1 MSIFAGVLMWR
12 GHRAGPVWHWG
23 RKSFGRQ
30 SHLPSVPVAHTEPPR
45 QRATAPAP
53 GVTTVPGR
61 VARMRTHEYLKARLL
76 YVRQDFDEVLEKL
89 NDTDLPWRP
98 AEDMPSIAGLLI
110 EIANKE
116 KELIAWLQNGEWP
129 DDDPDAFDEA
139 ATLAE
144 MRSVLATLRE
154 ETLRYVD
161 SFDEAGLEELVP
173 CPERWWEALRLEACP
188 RSEIL
193 RNLAA
198 HEWYHTGQLI
208 VYQSMRGLNPGN

>member
-1 MSIFAGVLMWR
+1 M
-12 GHRAGPVWHWG
+12 
-23 RKSFGRQ
+23 
-30 SHLPSVPVAHTEPPR
+30 
-45 QRATAPAP
+45 
-53 GVTTVPGR
+53 PGR
-61 VARMRTHEYLKARLL
+61 VVGMRTHDYLKARLQ

-89 NDTDLPWRP
+89 NDADLPWRP
-98 AEDMPSIAGLLI
+98 AEDMPSIAGLLV

-116 KELIAWLQNGEWP
+116 KELIAWLQSGEWP
-129 DDDPDAFDEA
+129 DDDHDAFDET

-144 MRSVLATLRE
+144 MRSVLATLRK
-154 ETLRYVD
+154 ETLRYID

-208 VYQSMRGLNPGN
+208 VYRSMHGLNSDN

>member
-1 MSIFAGVLMWR
+1 M
-12 GHRAGPVWHWG
+12 
-23 RKSFGRQ
+23 
-30 SHLPSVPVAHTEPPR
+30 T
-45 QRATAPAP
+45 
-53 GVTTVPGR
+53 GR
-61 VARMRTHEYLKARLL
+61 VAGVRTHDYLKARLL

-116 KELIAWLQNGEWP
+116 KELIAWLQSGEWP
-129 DDDPDAFDEA
+129 DDDHDAFDET

-144 MRSVLATLRE
+144 MRSVLATLRK
-154 ETLRYVD
+154 ETLRYID

-208 VYQSMRGLNPGN
+208 VYRSMHGLNSDN